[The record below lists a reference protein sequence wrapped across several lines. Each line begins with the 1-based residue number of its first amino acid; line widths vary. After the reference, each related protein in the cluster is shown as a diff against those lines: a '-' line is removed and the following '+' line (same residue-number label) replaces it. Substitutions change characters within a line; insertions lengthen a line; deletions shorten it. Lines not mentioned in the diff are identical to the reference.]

1 MSKTLATIR
10 LDAETEFDLN
20 GARHGNPYT
29 KEAHELFQK
38 LQFKNLLGRFDVE
51 TSANDVEATF
61 CEVTGKAAI
70 EKIFKEAEK
79 AENGQAGLSLSV
91 FRHAGPGRAGTAQN
105 TFSGCRIRSKSL

>member
-70 EKIFKEAEK
+70 EKIFKE
-79 AENGQAGLSLSV
+79 
-91 FRHAGPGRAGTAQN
+91 GREG
-105 TFSGCRIRSKSL
+105 RSCIFQR